1 MVISVLNAGVMQM
14 TNGGNTVRSVI
25 MEKMLEVIPYLE
37 KEFSA
42 RQMRDVL
49 VSHKVRSVGGI
60 ASVAFILKIHP
71 SFDIKAG
78 SGNHKSN
85 LYYYTGDVDE

>member
-1 MVISVLNAGVMQM
+1 MSNRGK
-14 TNGGNTVRSVI
+14 TTRNVI
-25 MEKMLEVIPYLE
+25 MEKMVEVLPYLE

-49 VSHKVRSVGGI
+49 VSGRVRNVGGI

-71 SFDIKAG
+71 SFDIKGG
-78 SGNHKSN
+78 SGIHKSN
-85 LYYYTGDVDE
+85 LYYFTGDIDE

>member
-1 MVISVLNAGVMQM
+1 MS
-14 TNGGNTVRSVI
+14 NGGNSARSVI

-49 VSHKVRSVGGI
+49 VSHKVRSVGNI
-60 ASVAFILKIHP
+60 SSVAFILKIHP
-71 SFDIKAG
+71 SFDIKG
-78 SGNHKSN
+78 GIHKSN
-85 LYYYTGDVDE
+85 LYYFTGDIDE

>member
-1 MVISVLNAGVMQM
+1 
-14 TNGGNTVRSVI
+14 
-25 MEKMLEVIPYLE
+25 MEKMVEVLPYLE

-49 VSHKVRSVGGI
+49 VSGRVRNVGGI

-71 SFDIKAG
+71 SFDIKTG
-78 SGNHKSN
+78 SGRNKSN
-85 LYYYTGDVDE
+85 LYYYAGDIDE